1 MKSWSSRKKKN
12 SQDVDKVEA
21 RFQTVVDLV
30 RDLDEEE
37 INRLIKGVKLCWQG
51 YREVEQARPAE
62 EKEDDVIFD
71 AEKILEKE
79 SGRDK

>member
-1 MKSWSSRKKKN
+1 MKRWFSKKKN
-12 SQDVDKVEA
+12 NQEVDKVEA

-62 EKEDDVIFD
+62 EKENDEIED
-71 AEKILEKE
+71 AERILEKE
-79 SGRDK
+79 SGRNK

>member
-1 MKSWSSRKKKN
+1 MKRWSSKKKN
-12 SQDVDKVEA
+12 NQEVDKVEA

-62 EKEDDVIFD
+62 EKENDEIED
-71 AEKILEKE
+71 AERILEKE
-79 SGRDK
+79 SGRNK